1 MIVGFV
7 GGGGKG
13 RGLRFAFGR
22 AEHGEEPIVLGVVRV
37 R

>member
-7 GGGGKG
+7 GRGGKG
-13 RGLRFAFGR
+13 GGLGFAFGR
-22 AEHGEEPIVLGVVRV
+22 AEHGGEPAVSGVVRV

>member
-7 GGGGKG
+7 DRGGKG
-13 RGLRFAFGR
+13 RGLGLAFGR
-22 AEHGEEPIVLGVVRV
+22 AEHGEEPVVSGVVRV